1 MSHFILALKSLGNRK
16 LTTGLTIASI
26 ALSVTLLLGVERIR
40 TEAQT
45 SFTNTISGTD
55 LIVGA
60 RTSPVQLLL
69 SSVFGLSDATN
80 NIRWESYEAISG
92 PTCSRTPTSRV
103 ASRRDRATTGTRL
116 SPTAGGYG

>member
-1 MSHFILALKSLGNRK
+1 MSHLILALKSLGNRK
-16 LTTGLTIASI
+16 LTAGLTIASI

-45 SFTNTISGTD
+45 NFTNTLSGTD

-60 RTSPVQLLL
+60 RTGPVQLML

-80 NIRWESYEAISG
+80 NIRWESYETISG
-92 PTCSRTPTSRV
+92 HPGVEWSIPI
-103 ASRRDRATTGTRL
+103 
-116 SPTAGGYG
+116 